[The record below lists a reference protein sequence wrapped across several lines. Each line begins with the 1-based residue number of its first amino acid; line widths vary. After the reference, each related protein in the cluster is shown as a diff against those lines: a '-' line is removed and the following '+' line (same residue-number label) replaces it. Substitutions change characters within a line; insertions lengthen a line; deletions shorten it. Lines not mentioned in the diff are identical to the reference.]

1 VTLPSP
7 AGLLPSE
14 LRPVAV
20 SYSLRAQVADA
31 VRAALVAG
39 SMTSGEVYS
48 APQLAERFG
57 VSVTPVRE
65 ALLELVRDGLL
76 VAVRNRGFR
85 VADPT
90 DLELDAT
97 SEVRLL
103 LEPAAAARA
112 AGQPPDRRAAAEQS
126 LRAAARAVAAAAEAA
141 DVVAHVRADRD
152 FHASLLELAGNAV
165 LTETVLRLRDRS
177 RLYGRDGDIAQ
188 DVLRQ
193 AAVEHERLVDLVLS
207 GDAGGACDLMAGHV
221 AHVRAEWSPGGQAG
235 HDGGASSRPE
245 GRTSARSAAARP
257 DAHASASP
265 AAVARE

>member
-1 VTLPSP
+1 MTLPHP
-7 AGLLPSE
+7 AGLHLSE

-20 SYSLRAQVADA
+20 HDSLRAQVADA

-90 DLELDAT
+90 DVELDAT

-103 LEPAAAARA
+103 LEPAAALRA
-112 AGQPPDRRAAAEQS
+112 ARQPVERRAEAEPR
-126 LRAAARAVAAAAEAA
+126 LRAAARKVSEAA
-141 DVVAHVRADRD
+141 DAGDVVAHVRADRD
-152 FHASLLELAGNAV
+152 FHAALLDLAGNAV
-165 LTETVLRLRDRS
+165 LAETVLRLRDRS
-177 RLYGRDGDIAQ
+177 RLYGYGRDRLLGTLQ
-188 DVLRQ
+188 Q
-193 AAVEHERLVDLVLS
+193 AAAEHERLIDLVVA
-207 GDAGGACDLMAGHV
+207 GDADAAREAMAGHV
-221 AHVRAEWSPGGQAG
+221 GHVRAEWSPPQ
-235 HDGGASSRPE
+235 
-245 GRTSARSAAARP
+245 
-257 DAHASASP
+257 
-265 AAVARE
+265 